1 MKKLILFTLIIPLPL
16 LYGCRE
22 ILVKYSD
29 NGTTVHMVVDQVL
42 KVELPGNASSGN
54 DWRKIA
60 YEDSVIIRSGKPNYL
75 LGDGRVGSA
84 GIYYFRFKALAAG
97 TSKLNM
103 EYGSKYDSD
112 KKPVKIFEITV
123 IVHEKERKGEGEIE

>member
-1 MKKLILFTLIIPLPL
+1 MKRFLLLFVIITIPLF
-16 LYGCRE
+16 YGCRE

-29 NGTTVHMVVDQVL
+29 NGETVHMVIDQVL

-75 LGDGRVGSA
+75 LGDDRVGSA
-84 GIYYFRFKALAAG
+84 GVYYFRYKAIGAG
-97 TSKLNM
+97 TSKLYM
-103 EYGSKYDSD
+103 EYGSKYDSH
-112 KKPVKIFEITV
+112 KKPVKTFEITV
-123 IVHEKERKGEGEIE
+123 IVHEKGE